1 MQNFIK
7 SQTRLA
13 FIQYIFQLEFI
24 KSTDKDNIDDFQN
37 YFYNSDIAIIGEK
50 KEFKLKFNK
59 NFLKKLCENYENNFE
74 KKYIIEKLNKYIE
87 LDRKFEKWDNVL
99 KSLIF
104 AILSELQQTDEKK
117 IKIIFNDYINIAK
130 SLVTLRETKLMN
142 AIIQKYI
149 DENRSKK
156 IS

>member
-1 MQNFIK
+1 M
-7 SQTRLA
+7 R
-13 FIQYIFQLEFI
+13 
-24 KSTDKDNIDDFQN
+24 
-37 YFYNSDIAIIGEK
+37 II
-50 KEFKLKFNK
+50 LK
-59 NFLKKLCENYENNFE
+59 

>member
-24 KSTDKDNIDDFQN
+24 KSNDKDNIDDFQN

-117 IKIIFNDYINIAK
+117 N
-130 SLVTLRETKLMN
+130 
-142 AIIQKYI
+142 
-149 DENRSKK
+149 
-156 IS
+156 